1 MSAALI
7 TAVILPALV
16 GAGLSTAGRLA
27 ERIAVPISLATAA
40 VTAVVATIAAATRA
54 EVTGGV
60 PALLAPPGPDLRVD
74 ALAAVVLP
82 TVAWVAFLVLVF
94 ATADR
99 TRPAARFHGLMLL
112 FLAAVVV
119 TVTATG
125 LPLLLAAWEMMGATS
140 YALIGFRWQ
149 DRNRVDGGLI
159 AFTVTRAGDLGM
171 YLAAGAV
178 IAGGGTWSLT
188 ALQSLPGPW
197 VHVAAAGLLVA
208 GLGKAA
214 QLPFSFWISRA
225 MEGPSAVS
233 ALLHSAAMVAMGGY
247 LLLRVEPLLSVTNW
261 AGPTAAW
268 VGATTAIVLGFIAL
282 SQRDLKQVL
291 AASTASQLGFVVLAA
306 GVGSVS
312 GGTAQLITHAA
323 TKALL
328 FLTAG
333 AWLTATGTKQFTG
346 LRGIAA
352 RWPAIGVLATV
363 GALSL
368 AGLPPLSL
376 WYAKDV
382 VLAAALEEQP
392 WLYAAGLAGAA
403 LAAAYSARIIG
414 LLWRRAGTPEESWD
428 DEEHGT
434 RRVPR
439 LAVVPMVVLA
449 VAATGLALLGTP
461 LLHPLL
467 DPLSGPAVSWPE
479 LAASAAIAVVV
490 VLLVL
495 WRTPTVRIGMHWF
508 GLERAAV
515 TVIAAPTLRL
525 AAVLAR
531 LDDRYGTALDR
542 SGRALESTAR
552 VAEAMDDLYG
562 TALDRSGRALES
574 TARAARVL
582 DERGP
587 AAVTGQLGSAVAVLG
602 RLARRPQTGQVHH
615 YYIGATLTVAAA
627 AILLLVV
634 R

>member
-1 MSAALI
+1 VTAALI
-7 TAVILPALV
+7 TAIILPALI
-16 GAGLSTAGRLA
+16 GTALATAGRLA
-27 ERIAVPISLATAA
+27 ERVAIPVSLATAA
-40 VTAVVATIAAATRA
+40 VMAVAATTAAVTRA

-60 PALLAPPGPDLRVD
+60 PAMLAAPGPNLRVD

-82 TVAWVAFLVLVF
+82 TVAWIGFLVLVF

-125 LPLLLAAWEMMGATS
+125 LPLLLAAWEVMGATS

-149 DRNRVDGGLI
+149 DRNRVAGGFT
-159 AFTVTRAGDLGM
+159 AFTVTRAGDLGL
-171 YLAAGAV
+171 YLVAGAV

-197 VHVAAAGLLVA
+197 VHVAAAGLLAA

-247 LLLRVEPLLSVTNW
+247 LLLRVEPLLNVTGW
-261 AGPTAAW
+261 AAPTAAW
-268 VGATTAIVLGFIAL
+268 VGVTTAIVLGVIAV

-312 GGTAQLITHAA
+312 GGAAQLVAHAA

-328 FLTAG
+328 FLIAG

-346 LRGIAA
+346 LRGVAA
-352 RWPAIGVLATV
+352 RWPAVGVLATV

-403 LAAAYSARIIG
+403 LAAAYSARIIA
-414 LLWRRAGTPEESWD
+414 LLWRRTGTPEASWD

-434 RRVPR
+434 RQVPR

-449 VAATGLALLGTP
+449 VAAAGLALLGTP
-461 LLHPLL
+461 LLHPMLA
-467 DPLSGPAVSWPE
+467 PLSGTAVSWPE

-490 VLLVL
+490 VLMTL

-515 TVIAAPTLRL
+515 AVVSTPTLRL
-525 AAVLAR
+525 AAALAR
-531 LDDRYGTALDR
+531 LDDRYGTAVDR
-542 SGRALESTAR
+542 SGRALEQ
-552 VAEAMDDLYG
+552 
-562 TALDRSGRALES
+562 
-574 TARAARVL
+574 TARAARAL
-582 DERGP
+582 DQRGP
-587 AAVTGQLGSAVAVLG
+587 AAVTGWIGAAVAVLG

-615 YYIGATLTVAAA
+615 YYIGATVTVAAA
-627 AILLLVV
+627 AVLLLVV

>member
-7 TAVILPALV
+7 TAIVLPALV
-16 GAGLSTAGRLA
+16 GAALATGGRFA
-27 ERIAVPISLATAA
+27 ERAAVTVSLATAA
-40 VTAVVATIAAATRA
+40 IMAIAATIGAVTRA

-60 PALLAPPGPDLRVD
+60 PRLLTDSGPDFRVD

-82 TVAWVAFLVLVF
+82 TVVWIGFLVLVF

-99 TRPAARFHGLMLL
+99 TRPAARFHGLMLI

-125 LPLLLAAWEMMGATS
+125 LPFLLAAWEVMGATS

-149 DRNRVDGGLI
+149 DRARVAGGFT

-178 IAGGGTWSLT
+178 VAGGGSWSLT

-197 VHVAAAGLLVA
+197 VHVAAAGLLAA
-208 GLGKAA
+208 GFGKAA

-247 LLLRVEPLLSVTNW
+247 LLLRVDPLLGGTGW

-268 VGATTAIVLGFIAL
+268 VGAATAIVLGIVAL
-282 SQRDLKQVL
+282 AQRDLKQVL

-312 GGTAQLITHAA
+312 GGAAQLVAHAA

-346 LRGIAA
+346 LRGVAA
-352 RWPAIGVLATV
+352 RWPAVGVLATV
-363 GALSL
+363 GAMSL

-392 WLYAAGLAGAA
+392 WLYTAGLAGAA
-403 LAAAYSARIIG
+403 LAAAYSARIIA
-414 LLWRRAGTPEESWD
+414 LLWRRAGTPEASWD

-434 RRVPR
+434 RQVPR
-439 LAVVPMVVLA
+439 LAIVPMVVLT
-449 VAATGLALLGTP
+449 AAAAGLALLGTP

-467 DPLSGPAVSWPE
+467 APLSGPAVSWPE
-479 LAASAAIAVVV
+479 LAASAAIAVIVI
-490 VLLVL
+490 LLTL
-495 WRTPTVRIGMHWF
+495 WRTPIIRIGAHWF

-515 TVIAAPTLRL
+515 TVVATPTLRL

-531 LDDRYGTALDR
+531 LDDRFGTAVDL
-542 SGRALESTAR
+542 SGRALGQA
-552 VAEAMDDLYG
+552 
-562 TALDRSGRALES
+562 
-574 TARAARVL
+574 ARAVRAL

-587 AAVTGQLGSAVAVLG
+587 AAATGWVGSGVAVLG

-615 YYIGATLTVAAA
+615 YYIGATVTVAVAA
-627 AILLLVV
+627 VLLLVV

>member
-7 TAVILPALV
+7 TAIILPALV
-16 GAGLSTAGRLA
+16 GAALATAGRFA
-27 ERIAVPISLATAA
+27 ERIAVPVSLFTAA
-40 VTAVVATIAAATRA
+40 VMAIAATIAAITGA

-60 PALLAPPGPDLRVD
+60 PAMLGAPGPDLRVD

-82 TVAWVAFLVLVF
+82 TVVWIGFLVLVF

-125 LPLLLAAWEMMGATS
+125 LPLLLAAWEVMGATS

-149 DRNRVDGGLI
+149 DRNRVAGGFT
-159 AFTVTRAGDLGM
+159 AFTVTRAGDLGL

-178 IAGGGTWSLT
+178 VAGGGSWSLT

-197 VHVAAAGLLVA
+197 VHVAAAGLLAA
-208 GLGKAA
+208 GFGKAA

-247 LLLRVEPLLSVTNW
+247 LLLRVEPLLNVTGW

-268 VGATTAIVLGFIAL
+268 LGVTTAIVLGVIAL
-282 SQRDLKQVL
+282 SQRDVKQVL

-312 GGTAQLITHAA
+312 GGTAQLVAHAA

-346 LRGIAA
+346 LRGVAA
-352 RWPAIGVLATV
+352 RWPAVGVLATV

-382 VLAAALEEQP
+382 VLAAALEEEP

-403 LAAAYSARIIG
+403 LAAAYSARIIA
-414 LLWRRAGTPEESWD
+414 LLWRRAGTPEASWD
-428 DEEHGT
+428 DEERGT

-449 VAATGLALLGTP
+449 VAAAGLALLGTP
-461 LLHPLL
+461 LLHPMLA
-467 DPLSGPAVSWPE
+467 PLSGTSVSWPE
-479 LAASAAIAVVV
+479 LAASGAIAVVV
-490 VLLVL
+490 VLLTL
-495 WRTPTVRIGMHWF
+495 WRTPTVRSGMHWF

-515 TVIAAPTLRL
+515 AVIATPTLRL
-525 AAVLAR
+525 AAALAR
-531 LDDRYGTALDR
+531 LDDRYGTAVDR
-542 SGRALESTAR
+542 SGRALEQ
-552 VAEAMDDLYG
+552 
-562 TALDRSGRALES
+562 
-574 TARAARVL
+574 TARAARAL
-582 DERGP
+582 DQRGP
-587 AAVTGQLGSAVAVLG
+587 AAVTGWIGSAVAVLG

-615 YYIGATLTVAAA
+615 YYIGATVTVAAA
-627 AILLLVV
+627 AVLLLVV

>member
-1 MSAALI
+1 MSTALI
-7 TAVILPALV
+7 TAIILPALV
-16 GAGLSTAGRLA
+16 GATLATAGRFA
-27 ERIAVPISLATAA
+27 ERFAVPVSLATAA
-40 VTAVVATIAAATRA
+40 VMAIAATIAAITGA
-54 EVTGGV
+54 EVTGGM
-60 PALLAPPGPDLRVD
+60 PTMLGAAGSDLRVD

-82 TVAWVAFLVLVF
+82 TVAWIGFLVLVF

-125 LPLLLAAWEMMGATS
+125 LPLLLAAWEVMGATS

-149 DRNRVDGGLI
+149 DRNRVAGGFT
-159 AFTVTRAGDLGM
+159 AFTVTRAGDLGI

-178 IAGGGTWSLT
+178 VAGGGAWSLT

-197 VHVAAAGLLVA
+197 VHVAAAGLLAA
-208 GLGKAA
+208 GFGKAA
-214 QLPFSFWISRA
+214 QLPFSFWISLA

-247 LLLRVEPLLSVTNW
+247 LLLRVEPLLNVTGW

-268 VGATTAIVLGFIAL
+268 VGVTTAIVLGVIAL

-312 GGTAQLITHAA
+312 GGTAQLVAHAA

-352 RWPAIGVLATV
+352 RWPAVGVLATV

-382 VLAAALEEQP
+382 VLAAALTEQP

-403 LAAAYSARIIG
+403 LAAAYSARIIA
-414 LLWRRAGTPEESWD
+414 LLWRRAGTPEASWD
-428 DEEHGT
+428 DEERGT

-449 VAATGLALLGTP
+449 VAAAGLALLGTP
-461 LLHPLL
+461 LLHPMIA
-467 DPLSGPAVSWPE
+467 PLSGTAVSWPE

-490 VLLVL
+490 VLLTL

-515 TVIAAPTLRL
+515 AVIATPTLRL

-531 LDDRYGTALDR
+531 LDDRYGAAVDR
-542 SGRALESTAR
+542 SGRALEQ
-552 VAEAMDDLYG
+552 
-562 TALDRSGRALES
+562 
-574 TARAARVL
+574 TARAVRAL

-587 AAVTGQLGSAVAVLG
+587 AAVTGWIGSAIAVLG

-615 YYIGATLTVAAA
+615 YYIGATVTVAAA
-627 AILLLVV
+627 AVLLLVV

>member
-7 TAVILPALV
+7 TAIILPALV
-16 GAGLSTAGRLA
+16 GAALATAGRFA
-27 ERIAVPISLATAA
+27 ERIAVPVSLATAA
-40 VTAVVATIAAATRA
+40 VMAIAATIAAITGA

-60 PALLAPPGPDLRVD
+60 PTMLGAFGSDLRVD

-82 TVAWVAFLVLVF
+82 TVAWIGFLVLVF

-125 LPLLLAAWEMMGATS
+125 LPLLLAAWEVMGATS
-140 YALIGFRWQ
+140 YALIGFHWQ
-149 DRNRVDGGLI
+149 DRNRVAGGFT
-159 AFTVTRAGDLGM
+159 AFTVTRAGDLGI

-178 IAGGGTWSLT
+178 VAGGGAWSLT

-197 VHVAAAGLLVA
+197 VHVAAAGLLAA
-208 GLGKAA
+208 GFGKAA

-247 LLLRVEPLLSVTNW
+247 LLLRVEPLLNVTGW

-268 VGATTAIVLGFIAL
+268 VGVTTAIVLGVIAL

-306 GVGSVS
+306 GVGSFS
-312 GGTAQLITHAA
+312 GGTAQLVAHAA

-352 RWPAIGVLATV
+352 RWPAVGVLATV

-403 LAAAYSARIIG
+403 LAAAYSARIIA
-414 LLWRRAGTPEESWD
+414 LLWRRAGTPEASWD

-449 VAATGLALLGTP
+449 VAAAGLALLGTP
-461 LLHPLL
+461 LLHPMIA
-467 DPLSGPAVSWPE
+467 PLSGTAVSWPE

-490 VLLVL
+490 VLLTL

-508 GLERAAV
+508 GLERTAV
-515 TVIAAPTLRL
+515 AVIATPTLRL

-531 LDDRYGTALDR
+531 LDDRYGAAVDR
-542 SGRALESTAR
+542 SGPALEQ
-552 VAEAMDDLYG
+552 
-562 TALDRSGRALES
+562 
-574 TARAARVL
+574 TARAVRAL

-587 AAVTGQLGSAVAVLG
+587 AAVTGWIGSAIAVLG

-615 YYIGATLTVAAA
+615 YYIGATVTVAAA
-627 AILLLVV
+627 AVLLLVV

>member
-1 MSAALI
+1 MTAALI
-7 TAVILPALV
+7 TAIILPALI
-16 GAGLSTAGRLA
+16 GTALATAGRLA
-27 ERIAVPISLATAA
+27 ERVAIPVSLATAA
-40 VTAVVATIAAATRA
+40 VMAVAATTAAVTRA

-60 PALLAPPGPDLRVD
+60 PAMLAAPGPNLRVD

-82 TVAWVAFLVLVF
+82 TVAWIGFLVLVF

-125 LPLLLAAWEMMGATS
+125 LPLLLAAWEVMGATS

-149 DRNRVDGGLI
+149 DRNRVAGGFT
-159 AFTVTRAGDLGM
+159 AFTVTRAGDLGL
-171 YLAAGAV
+171 YLVAGAV

-197 VHVAAAGLLVA
+197 VHVAAAGLLAA

-247 LLLRVEPLLSVTNW
+247 LLLRVEPLLNVTGW
-261 AGPTAAW
+261 AAPTAAW
-268 VGATTAIVLGFIAL
+268 VGVTTAIVLGVIAV

-312 GGTAQLITHAA
+312 GGAAQLVAHAA

-328 FLTAG
+328 FLIAG

-346 LRGIAA
+346 LRGVAA
-352 RWPAIGVLATV
+352 RWPAVGVLATV

-403 LAAAYSARIIG
+403 LAAAYSARIIA
-414 LLWRRAGTPEESWD
+414 LLWRRTGTPEASWD

-434 RRVPR
+434 RQVPR

-449 VAATGLALLGTP
+449 VAAAGLALLGTP
-461 LLHPLL
+461 LLHPMLA
-467 DPLSGPAVSWPE
+467 PLSGTAVSWPE

-490 VLLVL
+490 VLMTL

-515 TVIAAPTLRL
+515 AVVSTPTLRL
-525 AAVLAR
+525 AAALAR
-531 LDDRYGTALDR
+531 LDDRYGTAVDR
-542 SGRALESTAR
+542 SGRALEQ
-552 VAEAMDDLYG
+552 
-562 TALDRSGRALES
+562 
-574 TARAARVL
+574 TARAARAL
-582 DERGP
+582 DQRGP
-587 AAVTGQLGSAVAVLG
+587 AAVTGWIGAAVAVLG

-615 YYIGATLTVAAA
+615 YYIGATVTVAAA
-627 AILLLVV
+627 AVLLLVV

>member
-7 TAVILPALV
+7 TAIILPALV
-16 GAGLSTAGRLA
+16 GAALATAGRFA
-27 ERIAVPISLATAA
+27 ERIAVPVSLFAAA
-40 VTAVVATIAAATRA
+40 VMAIAATIAAITGA

-60 PALLAPPGPDLRVD
+60 PAMLGAPGPDLRVD

-82 TVAWVAFLVLVF
+82 TVVWIGFLVLVF

-125 LPLLLAAWEMMGATS
+125 LPLLLAAWEVMGATS

-149 DRNRVDGGLI
+149 DRNRVAGGFT
-159 AFTVTRAGDLGM
+159 AFTVTRAGDLGL
-171 YLAAGAV
+171 YLVAGAV

-197 VHVAAAGLLVA
+197 VHVAAAGLLAA

-247 LLLRVEPLLSVTNW
+247 LLLRVEPLLNVTGW
-261 AGPTAAW
+261 AAPTAAW
-268 VGATTAIVLGFIAL
+268 VGVTTAIVLGVIAV

-312 GGTAQLITHAA
+312 GGAAQLVAHAA

-328 FLTAG
+328 FLIAG

-346 LRGIAA
+346 LRGVAA
-352 RWPAIGVLATV
+352 RWPAVGVLATV

-403 LAAAYSARIIG
+403 LAAAYSARIIA
-414 LLWRRAGTPEESWD
+414 LLWRRAGTPEASWD
-428 DEEHGT
+428 DEEQGT
-434 RRVPR
+434 RQVPR

-449 VAATGLALLGTP
+449 VAAAGLALLGTP
-461 LLHPLL
+461 LLHPMLA
-467 DPLSGPAVSWPE
+467 PLSGTAVSWPE

-490 VLLVL
+490 VLMTL
-495 WRTPTVRIGMHWF
+495 WRTPTVRIGAHWF

-515 TVIAAPTLRL
+515 AVIATPTLRL
-525 AAVLAR
+525 AAALAR
-531 LDDRYGTALDR
+531 LDDRYGTAVDR
-542 SGRALESTAR
+542 SGRALEQ
-552 VAEAMDDLYG
+552 
-562 TALDRSGRALES
+562 
-574 TARAARVL
+574 TARATRTL
-582 DERGP
+582 DESGP
-587 AAVTGQLGSAVAVLG
+587 AAVTGWIGAAVAVLG

-615 YYIGATLTVAAA
+615 YYIGATVTVAAA
-627 AILLLVV
+627 AVLLLVV

>member
-7 TAVILPALV
+7 TAIILPALV
-16 GAGLSTAGRLA
+16 GAALATAGRFA
-27 ERIAVPISLATAA
+27 ERIAVPVSLFAAA
-40 VTAVVATIAAATRA
+40 VMAIAATIAAITGA

-60 PALLAPPGPDLRVD
+60 PAMLGAPGPDLRVD

-82 TVAWVAFLVLVF
+82 TVVWIGFLVLVF

-125 LPLLLAAWEMMGATS
+125 LPLLLAAWEVMGATS

-149 DRNRVDGGLI
+149 DRNRVAGGFT
-159 AFTVTRAGDLGM
+159 AFTVTRAGDLGL

-178 IAGGGTWSLT
+178 VAGGGSWSLT

-197 VHVAAAGLLVA
+197 VHVAAAGLLAA
-208 GLGKAA
+208 GFGKAA

-247 LLLRVEPLLSVTNW
+247 LLLRVEPLLGDTGW

-268 VGATTAIVLGFIAL
+268 VGAATAIALGVIAL
-282 SQRDLKQVL
+282 SQHDLKQVL

-312 GGTAQLITHAA
+312 GGAAQLVAHAA

-328 FLTAG
+328 FLAAG

-346 LRGIAA
+346 LRGVAA
-352 RWPAIGVLATV
+352 RWPAVGVLATL
-363 GALSL
+363 GALSM

-403 LAAAYSARIIG
+403 LAAAYSARIIA
-414 LLWRRAGTPEESWD
+414 LLWRRTGTPETSWD

-434 RRVPR
+434 RQVPR
-439 LAVVPMVVLA
+439 LVIVPMVVLA
-449 VAATGLALLGTP
+449 VAAAGLALLGTP

-467 DPLSGPAVSWPE
+467 APLSGPPVSWPE
-479 LAASAAIAVVV
+479 LVASAAIAVIV
-490 VLLVL
+490 VLLTL
-495 WRTPTVRIGMHWF
+495 WRTPTTRIGLHWF

-515 TVIAAPTLRL
+515 AVIAKPTLRL

-531 LDDRYGTALDR
+531 LDDRFGIAVDR
-542 SGRALESTAR
+542 SGRVLEQTAR
-552 VAEAMDDLYG
+552 VA
-562 TALDRSGRALES
+562 RA
-574 TARAARVL
+574 L

-587 AAVTGQLGSAVAVLG
+587 AAVTGWVGSGVAVLG

-615 YYIGATLTVAAA
+615 YYIGATVTLAAA
-627 AILLLVV
+627 AVLLLVV

>member
-7 TAVILPALV
+7 TAILLPALV
-16 GAGLSTAGRLA
+16 GAALATAGRLA
-27 ERIAVPISLATAA
+27 ERIAVPVSLATAA
-40 VTAVVATIAAATRA
+40 VMAIAATIAAITGA

-60 PALLAPPGPDLRVD
+60 PTMLRASGPDLRVD

-82 TVAWVAFLVLVF
+82 TVAWIGFLVLVF

-125 LPLLLAAWEMMGATS
+125 LPLLLAAWEVMGATS

-149 DRNRVDGGLI
+149 DRNRVAGGFT
-159 AFTVTRAGDLGM
+159 AFTVTRAGDLGL
-171 YLAAGAV
+171 YVAAGAV
-178 IAGGGTWSLT
+178 VAGGSSWSLT
-188 ALQSLPGPW
+188 ALPSLPSPW

-208 GLGKAA
+208 GFGKAA

-247 LLLRVEPLLSVTNW
+247 LLLRVEPLLNVTGW

-268 VGATTAIVLGFIAL
+268 VGVTTAIVLGVIAL

-312 GGTAQLITHAA
+312 GGTAQLVAHAA

-352 RWPAIGVLATV
+352 RWPAVGVLATV

-382 VLAAALEEQP
+382 VLAAALKEQP

-403 LAAAYSARIIG
+403 LAAAYSARIIA
-414 LLWRRAGTPEESWD
+414 LLWRRAGTPEASWD

-434 RRVPR
+434 RQVPR
-439 LAVVPMVVLA
+439 RAVVPMVVLA
-449 VAATGLALLGTP
+449 VAAAGLALLGTP
-461 LLHPLL
+461 LLHPMLA
-467 DPLSGPAVSWPE
+467 PLSGTAVSWPE

-490 VLLVL
+490 VLLTL

-515 TVIAAPTLRL
+515 AAIATPTLRL
-525 AAVLAR
+525 AAALAR
-531 LDDRYGTALDR
+531 LDDRYGTAIDR
-542 SGRALESTAR
+542 SGHALEQ
-552 VAEAMDDLYG
+552 
-562 TALDRSGRALES
+562 
-574 TARAARVL
+574 TARATRTL

-587 AAVTGQLGSAVAVLG
+587 AAVTGWIGAAAAVLG

-615 YYIGATLTVAAA
+615 YYIGAILTVAAA
-627 AILLLVV
+627 AVLLLVV